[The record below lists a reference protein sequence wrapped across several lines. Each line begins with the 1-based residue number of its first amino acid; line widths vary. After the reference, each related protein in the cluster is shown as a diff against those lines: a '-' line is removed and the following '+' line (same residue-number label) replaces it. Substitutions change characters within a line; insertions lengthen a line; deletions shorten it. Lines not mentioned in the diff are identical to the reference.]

1 MNNTINQLDLT
12 NIIYRTLHLTTTK
25 MEYIFFSSV
34 HGTFSKINHTLDHKL
49 VSIDFRRLLS
59 HNAFSKHKLKLEVNN
74 RNKIEKIYIYVIM

>member
-12 NIIYRTLHLTTTK
+12 NIIHRTLHLTTTK
-25 MEYIFFSSV
+25 PECIFFSSV
-34 HGTFSKINHTLDHKL
+34 HGTFSKTNRTLDHKL
-49 VSIDFRRLLS
+49 VSIGFRRLLS